1 MQELVIRKATD
12 LDMGDIMKLQVNVFS
27 GEQKIPENMIEVIG
41 EEAVQWWCAT
51 IESSIVGAVAA
62 WKEDEKIHWGR
73 FAVNSSYRGKHIGT
87 ALAKYSLEDLFS
99 QGIKE
104 VYMEA
109 REATVKIICDMGGK
123 IVGKPVSFYE
133 GTITPVLIC
142 EEDYYK

>member
-1 MQELVIRKATD
+1 MQELVVRKATN
-12 LDMGDIMKLQVNVFS
+12 LDMNDIMKLQVNVFS

-41 EEAVQWWCAT
+41 EETVQWWCVT
-51 IESSIVGAVAA
+51 VNSSLVGAVAA
-62 WKEDEKIHWGR
+62 WREDKQTHWGR
-73 FAVNSSYRGKHIGT
+73 FAVNSDYRGKQIGT

-99 QGIKE
+99 QGVKE

-109 REATVKIICDMGGK
+109 REATVKIICGMGGK

-142 EEDYYK
+142 EEDYYR